1 MNVNGTIQIL
11 SKAAIENLQKER
23 LTNDVRY

>member
-11 SKAAIENLQKER
+11 SKATIENLQKER